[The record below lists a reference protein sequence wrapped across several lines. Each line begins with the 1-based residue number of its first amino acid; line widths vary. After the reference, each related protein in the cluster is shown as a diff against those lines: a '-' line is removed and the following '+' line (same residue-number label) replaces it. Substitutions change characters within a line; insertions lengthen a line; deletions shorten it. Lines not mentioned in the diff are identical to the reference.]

1 MKLPKTIRLNGRHY
15 FIMKI
20 SNKKELQQ
28 IAPSHSSDIDFKDLM
43 KLCKNY
49 AKEPY
54 LFIFNEGYNFVIR
67 LLVRKLNQSITKSS
81 KTKLNMI

>member
-1 MKLPKTIRLNGRHY
+1 
-15 FIMKI
+15 MKI

-28 IAPSHSSDIDFKDLM
+28 IAPSHSSDIDFKDFM
-43 KLCKNY
+43 KLCKDY

-67 LLVRKLNQSITKSS
+67 
-81 KTKLNMI
+81 